1 MQLVA
6 RELLERP
13 IVVVPDELE
22 MIPPGNAVR
31 VKACGRYA
39 HLGPTTHDLAHELA
53 CPIAIRIEPQAGDVE
68 FDITRGRADLGHKR
82 ALLPPELIA
91 HEIRLAL
98 EEPGVV
104 GLPVDGLANNVEV
117 RPLEV
122 RHAPDGV

>member
-53 CPIAIRIEPQAGDVE
+53 CPIAIRIKPQAGDVQP
-68 FDITRGRADLGHKR
+68 DLTRGPGARGPGGRRVASRWPREHLGSTCARSTSRPRRCRASPRSSRRRGCSR
-82 ALLPPELIA
+82 
-91 HEIRLAL
+91 R
-98 EEPGVV
+98 
-104 GLPVDGLANNVEV
+104 
-117 RPLEV
+117 
-122 RHAPDGV
+122 